1 MKRLETYLSRFGQRL
16 NVSQKIVVGYLVLA
30 LFSLAAILFS
40 LYDIQQQVSI
50 SGTLVNRD
58 FRAINLIRDLR
69 ENLLTQ
75 ERLEQQCLIFK
86 DVELLELLA
95 KRNLEF
101 DLQWEKLHALELEDL
116 VSLDSP
122 IESLQLKR
130 EEAVILLKG
139 GKRKPTEAFLQEH
152 MIPLRAELRTKLDEV
167 AKKRETLIDQALSS
181 LNRKSKFAYRITFV
195 LLILGVA
202 IGGGVAYRVVRSI
215 NRSIR
220 HLSDAARQASEG
232 RFDFELA
239 NLGGDE
245 FGHLAGE
252 FMNMGRKLLEL
263 NNRLLD
269 ANPLTHLP
277 GNLAISHELDRRI
290 ISLEP
295 FAHIYIDLDHFKAY
309 NDRYGYQKGSE
320 VIARVGDLVKGVVA
334 ELGNPKDLVGH
345 IGGDD
350 YLLLS
355 TPDKAEPLAKEI
367 ISRFDR
373 LTGEIYTPQDLEC
386 GHYEGIDRY
395 GEHRRYPLMS
405 MSVAII
411 CSENMEYATAQDIS
425 QECAKMKEHLKNL
438 PGSNYLID
446 RRRR

>member
-1 MKRLETYLSRFGQRL
+1 MKRLETYLSRYGRRL
-16 NVSQKIVVGYLVLA
+16 NVSQKIVVGYLVVA
-30 LFSLAAILFS
+30 LFSLAAILFA

-50 SGTLVNRD
+50 SGSLVNRD

-86 DVELLELLA
+86 DVELLDMLA
-95 KRNLEF
+95 KRTVEF
-101 DLQWEKLHALELEDL
+101 DQQWEKLHALELQELGSIAGPVDT
-116 VSLDSP
+116 
-122 IESLQLKR
+122 LQHKR
-130 EEAVILLKG
+130 EEALALLQG
-139 GKRKPTEAFLQEH
+139 GKRRTTEAFLQEH
-152 MIPLRAELRTKLDEV
+152 MIPLRAELRKQFDEV
-167 AKKRETLIDQALSS
+167 SKKREALIDQSLSS
-181 LNRKSKFAYRITFV
+181 LNHKSVLAYRITFI

-220 HLSDAARQASEG
+220 HLSDAARQAADG
-232 RFDFELA
+232 RFDFEFA
-239 NLGGDE
+239 NLQGDE

-252 FMNMGRKLLEL
+252 FMAMGKKLLDL
-263 NNRLLD
+263 NSRLLD

-277 GNLAISHELDRRI
+277 GNLAISQELDRRI
-290 ISLEP
+290 VSLEP

-309 NDRYGYQKGSE
+309 NDRYGYQMGSE
-320 VIARVGDLVKGVVA
+320 VISRVGDLAKEVVT

-355 TPDKAEPLAKEI
+355 TPDKAEPLAREVI
-367 ISRFDR
+367 ARFDR
-373 LTGEIYTPQDLEC
+373 MIKEIYTPQDLET

-405 MSVAII
+405 MSIAII